1 MSVRRVKMKKKI
13 NSCIKENEPKKK
25 MNTPPSLELDLAAL
39 EAKLVNLH
47 I

>member
-1 MSVRRVKMKKKI
+1 
-13 NSCIKENEPKKK
+13 

-47 I
+47 IWGLK